1 MQSAQTPKQSA
12 APFRFL
18 SDDAASGTGS
28 KPSREIKSTVE
39 GWEQCLKNQIISH
52 PRIAL
57 GMGLMAGLIAGWW
70 VKR

>member
-1 MQSAQTPKQSA
+1 MHQAQFPKRTA
-12 APFRFL
+12 APFQFWP
-18 SDDAASGTGS
+18 DDGTGS
-28 KPSREIKSTVE
+28 KSGRELKTSVE
-39 GWEQCLKNQIISH
+39 GWEQCLRKQIISH